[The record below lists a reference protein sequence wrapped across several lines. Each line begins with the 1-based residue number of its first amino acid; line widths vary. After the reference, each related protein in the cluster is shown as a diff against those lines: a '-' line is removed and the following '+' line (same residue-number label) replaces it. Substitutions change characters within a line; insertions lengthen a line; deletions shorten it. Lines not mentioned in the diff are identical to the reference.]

1 MRVSKFLIPY
11 SFSILSFFISA
22 TALDLYDRMGNDS
35 ELVSPNI
42 IGKIIQSTAQMGVLT
57 LYFGVPIILG
67 GCLLGELLFRGIIL
81 RFKLSYI
88 ISLLLYLFLAFS
100 IVFVTVGIP
109 TTYEDSNTTFMVITM
124 ICAVTFF
131 MGRNIWEKKEMNNG
145 VTESNIHVRAAG
157 IEQ

>member
-1 MRVSKFLIPY
+1 MSKFLIPY

-109 TTYEDSNTTFMVITM
+109 TTYEDSNTFFMGKTM

-131 MGRNIWEKKEMNNG
+131 VSRNIWENKLIME
-145 VTESNIHVRAAG
+145 
-157 IEQ
+157 

>member
-11 SFSILSFFISA
+11 SFSILSFFISV
-22 TALDLYDRMGNDS
+22 TALDLYDRIGKND
-35 ELVSPNI
+35 EMTSPNI

-88 ISLLLYLFLAFS
+88 ISLLLYLLLACS
-100 IVFVTVGIP
+100 IVSVTVGIP
-109 TTYEDSNTTFMVITM
+109 TTYEYSNILFMGITM

-131 MGRNIWEKKEMNNG
+131 VGRNISEK
-145 VTESNIHVRAAG
+145 TS
-157 IEQ
+157 

>member
-22 TALDLYDRMGNDS
+22 TALDLYDRMGNNS

-81 RFKLSYI
+81 RFRLSYI
-88 ISLLLYLFLAFS
+88 LSLLLYLLLAFS
-100 IVFVTVGIP
+100 IVSVTVGIP

-131 MGRNIWEKKEMNNG
+131 MGRNIWEKKNE
-145 VTESNIHVRAAG
+145 
-157 IEQ
+157 

>member
-22 TALDLYDRMGNDS
+22 TALDLFDRVGRND
-35 ELVSPNI
+35 EMTSPNI

-67 GCLLGELLFRGIIL
+67 GCLLGELLFRFIIL

-88 ISLLLYLFLAFS
+88 ISLLLYLLLAFT

-109 TTYEDSNTTFMVITM
+109 TTYEASNIFFMGITM

-131 MGRNIWEKKEMNNG
+131 VGRNIWEKKEMNNG
-145 VTESNIHVRAAG
+145 VTE
-157 IEQ
+157 

>member
-11 SFSILSFFISA
+11 SFSILSFFISV
-22 TALDLYDRMGNDS
+22 TALDLYDRMGNNS

-88 ISLLLYLFLAFS
+88 ISLLLYLLLAFS

-109 TTYEDSNTTFMVITM
+109 TTYEDSNTFFMGITM

-145 VTESNIHVRAAG
+145 VTE
-157 IEQ
+157 

>member
-88 ISLLLYLFLAFS
+88 LSLLLYLLLAFS
-100 IVFVTVGIP
+100 IVSVTIGIP

-131 MGRNIWEKKEMNNG
+131 MGRNIWE
-145 VTESNIHVRAAG
+145 
-157 IEQ
+157 

>member
-22 TALDLYDRMGNDS
+22 TALDLFDRVGRND
-35 ELVSPNI
+35 EMTSPNI

-67 GCLLGELLFRGIIL
+67 GCLLGELLFRFIIL

-88 ISLLLYLFLAFS
+88 LSLLLYLLLAFT
-100 IVFVTVGIP
+100 IVSVMVGIP

-131 MGRNIWEKKEMNNG
+131 MGRNIWENK
-145 VTESNIHVRAAG
+145 
-157 IEQ
+157 

>member
-22 TALDLYDRMGNDS
+22 TALDLYDRMGNNS
-35 ELVSPNI
+35 ELVSPNV

-67 GCLLGELLFRGIIL
+67 GCLLGELLFRRIIL
-81 RFKLSYI
+81 RFRLSYI
-88 ISLLLYLFLAFS
+88 LSLLLYLLLAFS
-100 IVFVTVGIP
+100 IVSVTVGIP

-145 VTESNIHVRAAG
+145 VTE
-157 IEQ
+157 

>member
-22 TALDLYDRMGNDS
+22 TALDLYDRMGNNS

-100 IVFVTVGIP
+100 IVSVTVGIP

-131 MGRNIWEKKEMNNG
+131 MGRNIWEKKK
-145 VTESNIHVRAAG
+145 
-157 IEQ
+157 

>member
-1 MRVSKFLIPY
+1 MSKFLIPY
-11 SFSILSFFISA
+11 SFSILSFFISV
-22 TALDLYDRMGNDS
+22 TALDLYDRMGNNS

-88 ISLLLYLFLAFS
+88 LSLLLYLLLAFS
-100 IVFVTVGIP
+100 IVSVTVGIP
-109 TTYEDSNTTFMVITM
+109 ITYEDSNTTFMVITM

-145 VTESNIHVRAAG
+145 VTE
-157 IEQ
+157 

>member
-22 TALDLYDRMGNDS
+22 TALDLYDRMGKSD
-35 ELVSPNI
+35 EMTSPNI
-42 IGKIIQSTAQMGVLT
+42 IGKVIQSTSQMGVLT

-88 ISLLLYLFLAFS
+88 ISLLLYLLLAFS
-100 IVFVTVGIP
+100 IVSVTVGLP
-109 TTYEDSNTTFMVITM
+109 TIYEVSNIFFMAITM

-131 MGRNIWEKKEMNNG
+131 VGRNIWEKKEVNK
-145 VTESNIHVRAAG
+145 ALAK
-157 IEQ
+157 

>member
-22 TALDLYDRMGNDS
+22 TALDLYDRMGNNS

-42 IGKIIQSTAQMGVLT
+42 IGKIIQSTEQMGVLT
-57 LYFGVPIILG
+57 LYFGVPTILG

-109 TTYEDSNTTFMVITM
+109 TTYEDSNTFFMGITM

-131 MGRNIWEKKEMNNG
+131 VIRNIWENKLIME
-145 VTESNIHVRAAG
+145 
-157 IEQ
+157 

>member
-22 TALDLYDRMGNDS
+22 TALDLYDRMGNNS

-88 ISLLLYLFLAFS
+88 LSLLLYLLLAFS
-100 IVFVTVGIP
+100 IVSVTVGIP
-109 TTYEDSNTTFMVITM
+109 TTYEDSNTTFMIITM

-145 VTESNIHVRAAG
+145 VTE
-157 IEQ
+157 

>member
-1 MRVSKFLIPY
+1 MSKFLIPY

-22 TALDLYDRMGNDS
+22 TALDLYDRMGKSD
-35 ELVSPNI
+35 EMTSPNI
-42 IGKIIQSTAQMGVLT
+42 IGKVIQSTSQMGVLT

-88 ISLLLYLFLAFS
+88 ISLLLYLLLAFS
-100 IVFVTVGIP
+100 IVSVTVGLP
-109 TTYEDSNTTFMVITM
+109 TIYEVSNIFFMAITM

-131 MGRNIWEKKEMNNG
+131 VGRNIWEKKEVNK
-145 VTESNIHVRAAG
+145 ALAK
-157 IEQ
+157 

>member
-100 IVFVTVGIP
+100 IVFITVGIP
-109 TTYEDSNTTFMVITM
+109 TTYEDSNTFFMGITM

-145 VTESNIHVRAAG
+145 VTE
-157 IEQ
+157 

>member
-1 MRVSKFLIPY
+1 MSKFLIPY

-22 TALDLYDRMGNDS
+22 TALDLYDRMGNNS

-88 ISLLLYLFLAFS
+88 ISLLLYLLLACS
-100 IVFVTVGIP
+100 IVSVTVGIP
-109 TTYEDSNTTFMVITM
+109 TTYEDSNVSFMGITM
-124 ICAVTFF
+124 ICAITFF
-131 MGRNIWEKKEMNNG
+131 VGRNIWEKKEMNNG
-145 VTESNIHVRAAG
+145 VTE
-157 IEQ
+157 

>member
-1 MRVSKFLIPY
+1 MNESEQILIPY

-22 TALDLYDRMGNDS
+22 TALDLYDRMGNNS

-88 ISLLLYLFLAFS
+88 ISLLLYLLLAFS
-100 IVFVTVGIP
+100 IVSVTVGIP

-131 MGRNIWEKKEMNNG
+131 MGRNIWEKKK
-145 VTESNIHVRAAG
+145 
-157 IEQ
+157 

>member
-1 MRVSKFLIPY
+1 MSKFLIPY

-22 TALDLYDRMGNDS
+22 TALDLYDRMGNNS

-67 GCLLGELLFRGIIL
+67 GCLLGELLFRSIIL

-88 ISLLLYLFLAFS
+88 ISLLLYLLLAFS

-109 TTYEDSNTTFMVITM
+109 TTYEDSNTFFMGITM

-145 VTESNIHVRAAG
+145 VTE
-157 IEQ
+157 

>member
-1 MRVSKFLIPY
+1 MSKFLIPY

-100 IVFVTVGIP
+100 IVFITVGIP
-109 TTYEDSNTTFMVITM
+109 TTYEDSNTFFMGITM

-145 VTESNIHVRAAG
+145 VTE
-157 IEQ
+157 

>member
-11 SFSILSFFISA
+11 SFSILSFFISV
-22 TALDLYDRMGNDS
+22 TALDLFDRMGRND
-35 ELVSPNI
+35 EMTSPNI

-88 ISLLLYLFLAFS
+88 ISLLLYLLLAFS
-100 IVFVTVGIP
+100 IVSITVGIP

-131 MGRNIWEKKEMNNG
+131 MGRNIWEKKQVNNG
-145 VTESNIHVRAAG
+145 VK
-157 IEQ
+157 

>member
-22 TALDLYDRMGNDS
+22 TALDLYDRMGTNN
-35 ELVSPNI
+35 EMVSPNI

-88 ISLLLYLFLAFS
+88 ISLLLYLLLAFS
-100 IVFVTVGIP
+100 IVFIFVSVMVGVP
-109 TTYEDSNTTFMVITM
+109 AAYEEVRTLETMYVIGITM

-131 MGRNIWEKKEMNNG
+131 VDRNRWEKKQINNG
-145 VTESNIHVRAAG
+145 VTK
-157 IEQ
+157 

>member
-1 MRVSKFLIPY
+1 MSKFLIPY

-22 TALDLYDRMGNDS
+22 TALDLYDRMGNNS

-42 IGKIIQSTAQMGVLT
+42 FGKIIQSTAQMGVLT

-109 TTYEDSNTTFMVITM
+109 TTYEDSNTFFMGITM

-131 MGRNIWEKKEMNNG
+131 VSRNIWENKLIME
-145 VTESNIHVRAAG
+145 
-157 IEQ
+157 

>member
-11 SFSILSFFISA
+11 SFSILSFFISV
-22 TALDLYDRMGNDS
+22 TALDLYDRMGNNS

-88 ISLLLYLFLAFS
+88 LSLLLYLLLAFS
-100 IVFVTVGIP
+100 IVSVTIGIP

-131 MGRNIWEKKEMNNG
+131 MGRNIWEKKK
-145 VTESNIHVRAAG
+145 
-157 IEQ
+157 

>member
-11 SFSILSFFISA
+11 SFSILSFFISV
-22 TALDLYDRMGNDS
+22 TVLDLYDRMGKNN
-35 ELVSPNI
+35 EMTSPTI
-42 IGKIIQSTAQMGVLT
+42 LGKVIQATSQIGVLT

-88 ISLLLYLFLAFS
+88 ISLLLYLLLAFS

-109 TTYEDSNTTFMVITM
+109 TTYEDSNTFFMGITM

-131 MGRNIWEKKEMNNG
+131 VSRNIWEKQMNNG
-145 VTESNIHVRAAG
+145 VTK
-157 IEQ
+157 

>member
-22 TALDLYDRMGNDS
+22 TALDLYDRMGNNS

-88 ISLLLYLFLAFS
+88 ISLLLYLLLAFS

-109 TTYEDSNTTFMVITM
+109 TTYEDSNTFFMGITM

-145 VTESNIHVRAAG
+145 VTE
-157 IEQ
+157 

>member
-1 MRVSKFLIPY
+1 MSKFLIPY
-11 SFSILSFFISA
+11 SFSILSFFISV

-88 ISLLLYLFLAFS
+88 LSLLLYLLLAFS
-100 IVFVTVGIP
+100 IVSVTVGIP

-145 VTESNIHVRAAG
+145 VTE
-157 IEQ
+157 

>member
-1 MRVSKFLIPY
+1 MSKFLIPY

-22 TALDLYDRMGNDS
+22 TALDLYDRMGNNS

-88 ISLLLYLFLAFS
+88 ISLLLYLLLAFS
-100 IVFVTVGIP
+100 IVSVTVGIP

-145 VTESNIHVRAAG
+145 VTE
-157 IEQ
+157 

>member
-22 TALDLYDRMGNDS
+22 TALDLYDRMGNNS

-88 ISLLLYLFLAFS
+88 ISLLLYLLLAFS
-100 IVFVTVGIP
+100 IVSVTVGIP
-109 TTYEDSNTTFMVITM
+109 TTYEDSNTFFMGITM

-131 MGRNIWEKKEMNNG
+131 VSRNIWENKLIME
-145 VTESNIHVRAAG
+145 
-157 IEQ
+157 

>member
-1 MRVSKFLIPY
+1 MSKFLIPY

-22 TALDLYDRMGNDS
+22 TALDLYDRMGNNS

-81 RFKLSYI
+81 RFRLSYI
-88 ISLLLYLFLAFS
+88 LSLLLYLLLAFS
-100 IVFVTVGIP
+100 IVSVTVGIP

-145 VTESNIHVRAAG
+145 VTE
-157 IEQ
+157 

>member
-1 MRVSKFLIPY
+1 MSKFLVPY
-11 SFSILSFFISA
+11 SFSILSFFISV
-22 TALDLYDRMGNDS
+22 TALDLYDRMGNNS

-88 ISLLLYLFLAFS
+88 LSLLLYLLLAFS
-100 IVFVTVGIP
+100 IVSVTIGIP

-145 VTESNIHVRAAG
+145 VTE
-157 IEQ
+157 

>member
-22 TALDLYDRMGNDS
+22 TALDLYDRLGNNS

-42 IGKIIQSTAQMGVLT
+42 IGKIIQSTAQKGVLT

-88 ISLLLYLFLAFS
+88 ISLLLYLLLAFS

-109 TTYEDSNTTFMVITM
+109 TTYEDSNTFFMGITM

-131 MGRNIWEKKEMNNG
+131 VSRNIWEKKEMNNG
-145 VTESNIHVRAAG
+145 VTE
-157 IEQ
+157 

>member
-1 MRVSKFLIPY
+1 MSKFLIPY

-22 TALDLYDRMGNDS
+22 TALDLYDRMGNNS

-88 ISLLLYLFLAFS
+88 ISLLLYLLLAFS

-109 TTYEDSNTTFMVITM
+109 TTYEDSNTFFMGITM

-131 MGRNIWEKKEMNNG
+131 MGRNIWEKKEMNNE
-145 VTESNIHVRAAG
+145 VTE
-157 IEQ
+157 